1 MKNYLILFLL
11 ILSAIT
17 FAQNLKTEKVKTAT
31 ITQKKCLTKKGFNLV
46 LKEVVSDSRCPKGV
60 TCIWAGEVSVIIS
73 VYKNSKL
80 VEDHTMVFLMKNG
93 DENKQWFAKYL
104 PEKQKNIKIFSVL
117 PYPKEGVKIDPKDY
131 FIKIGYLK

>member
-1 MKNYLILFLL
+1 MKNALLLFIL
-11 ILSAIT
+11 ILSTIT
-17 FAQNLKTEKVKTAT
+17 FAQNLKTEKVQTAT

-46 LKEVVSDSRCPKGV
+46 LAAVVSDSRCPKGV

-80 VEDHTMVFLMKNG
+80 VEDHTMVFSMKNV
-93 DENKQWFAKYL
+93 DANKQWFAKYL
-104 PEKQKNIKIFSVL
+104 PEKHKNIKNFSVL

-131 FIKIGYLK
+131 HIQIKYLK